1 VAGIGGGH
9 RLRRVWRGAAAW
21 VLTLAVARVV
31 VAQPERCGVVTPDR
45 LDTAVEE
52 TIGWASRMQGDDGRW
67 IYRYDADADA
77 DLEIYEH
84 VRHAG
89 LTMSLYQAAVAGHAG
104 ALATAG
110 RGEAYLR
117 QFLVDR
123 DGWTAVAPAVDG
135 VRYDIG
141 ATALFASA
149 LLMKRDVVAS
159 PDDDALLGR
168 LGRFLVANTMPDGSV
183 TAAWDPIAGGPV
195 AGSSSPF
202 FTGEALWALARLE
215 TAFPGEWRDPALRI
229 ARYIATA
236 RDDAE
241 GRWPDVPD
249 HWASY
254 AFAEMARWP
263 GPTALD
269 PDMLRHA
276 RRIAELEAL
285 SIRYESQRTGS
296 AFSRLT
302 RGPVALPAGLGTLGE
317 ALGSL
322 AHVPGLAGDPDV
334 RRRARCVAGVLLDR
348 QIDSAEAQRYPN
360 PARVQ
365 GAWLRH
371 GVTQIDD
378 QQHAMSALLLVRD
391 LEETDR

>member
-1 VAGIGGGH
+1 M
-9 RLRRVWRGAAAW
+9 RRARRGLAAW
-21 VLTLAVARVV
+21 VLALAAVRVV
-31 VAQPERCGVVTPDR
+31 VAQPERCGVVTGAR
-45 LDTAVEE
+45 LDAAIEE
-52 TIGWASRMQGDDGRW
+52 TIGWATRMQGDDGRW
-67 IYRYDADADA
+67 IYRYDADV
-77 DLEIYEH
+77 DLDLGVYEH

-89 LTMSLYQAAVAGHAG
+89 LTMSLYQASAAGSPDA
-104 ALATAG
+104 AAPAA

-117 QFLVDR
+117 RFLVER
-123 DGWTAVAPAVDG
+123 DGWTAVTPAEAG
-135 VRYDIG
+135 VVYDIG

-149 LLMKRDVVAS
+149 LLAKRDVAAS
-159 PDDDALLGR
+159 ADDDALLVR
-168 LGRFLVANTMPDGSV
+168 LGRFLVANTTPGGSV
-183 TAAWDPIAGGPV
+183 TAAWDPVAGAPV

-215 TAFPGEWRDPALRI
+215 TAFPGEWREPAVRI
-229 ARYIATA
+229 ARYIATE

-263 GPTALD
+263 GPVALD
-269 PDMLRHA
+269 ADMLRHA

-296 AFSRLT
+296 VFSRLT
-302 RGPVALPAGLGTLGE
+302 RGPIALPAGLGTLGE

-322 AHVPGLAGDPDV
+322 AHVPGLAADPAV
-334 RRRARCVAGVLLDR
+334 RERARCVAGVLLDR
-348 QIDSAEAQRYPN
+348 QITANDALRYPN
-360 PARVQ
+360 PSRVQ

-378 QQHAMSALLLVRD
+378 QQHAMSALLLVRELQED
-391 LEETDR
+391 GR

>member
-1 VAGIGGGH
+1 M
-9 RLRRVWRGAAAW
+9 RRARRGLAAW
-21 VLTLAVARVV
+21 VLAFAAVRVV
-31 VAQPERCGVVTPDR
+31 VAQPERCGVVTGAR
-45 LDTAVEE
+45 LDAAIEE
-52 TIGWASRMQGDDGRW
+52 TIGWATRTQGDDGRW
-67 IYRYDADADA
+67 IYRYDADADL
-77 DLEIYEH
+77 DLGVYEH

-89 LTMSLYQAAVAGHAG
+89 LTMSLYQAAAAGEAG
-104 ALATAG
+104 ALAPAAN
-110 RGEAYLR
+110 GEAYLR
-117 QFLVDR
+117 RFLLDR
-123 DGWTAVAPAVDG
+123 DGWTAVTPAEAG
-135 VRYDIG
+135 VVYDIG

-149 LLMKRDVVAS
+149 LLAKRDVVRSAT
-159 PDDDALLGR
+159 DDALLVR
-168 LGRFLVANTMPDGSV
+168 LGRFLVANTTPGGSV
-183 TAAWDPIAGGPV
+183 TAAWDPVAGAPV

-215 TAFPGEWRDPALRI
+215 SAFPGEWREPAVRI
-229 ARYIATA
+229 ARYIATE

-263 GPTALD
+263 GPVALD
-269 PDMLRHA
+269 ADMLRHA

-296 AFSRLT
+296 VFSRLT
-302 RGPVALPAGLGTLGE
+302 RGPIALPAGLGTLGE

-322 AHVPGLAGDPDV
+322 AHVPGLAGDPAV
-334 RRRARCVAGVLLDR
+334 RERARCVAGVLLDR
-348 QIDSAEAQRYPN
+348 QITANDALRYPN
-360 PARVQ
+360 PSRVQ

-378 QQHAMSALLLVRD
+378 QQHAMSALLLVRELQED
-391 LEETDR
+391 GR